1 MLLTSVKKMESFV
14 LNVNDRWAHE
24 YNGEQVRIK
33 VELYKDGFLFFDSF
47 KGKKE
52 VTLNSAS
59 NYEIIFAENEL
70 TKNNEILAEA
80 MKDFN
85 PEFNKGSKKYFVKWG
100 FQRVGLIST
109 NDYVNKGKT
118 DKI

>member
-1 MLLTSVKKMESFV
+1 MEKFV

-33 VELYKDGFLFFDSF
+33 VELYKDGFLFFWLLY